1 MDLTSIKREILEAVL
16 LHTKP
21 VKATIIAKEMG
32 KEFPATMMHLI
43 DLTRKGFTQSPRK
56 GHYLITENG
65 KKAIGL
71 PQPNKETAIK
81 ILNQVSREN
90 AFHFYADMGK
100 PLNIYA
106 IGLKDFCEK
115 IEKVDM
121 SSIEF
126 HVKRGDFE
134 AWFKCLGDG
143 ELAKKAALIKARKL
157 SGEELQ
163 LKLVEIVENQY
174 ITLSKMIE

>member
-1 MDLTSIKREILEAVL
+1 MDLTLIKREILEAVL

-32 KEFPATMMHLI
+32 KEFPAVMMHLI

-71 PQPNKETAIK
+71 LQLNKGTVTK
-81 ILNQVSREN
+81 ILTQVSPED
-90 AFHFYADMGK
+90 AFYFYIDIGK

-106 IGLKDFCEK
+106 MGLKDFCEK
-115 IEKVDM
+115 ITKVDTN
-121 SSIEF
+121 SIEF
-126 HVKRGDFE
+126 HVNRGDFE
-134 AWFKCLGDG
+134 EWFKCLGDV
-143 ELAKKAALIKARKL
+143 ELAKKTALIKARKL

-163 LKLVEIVENQY
+163 VKLVDIVENHY
-174 ITLSKMIE
+174 IALSKMME

>member
-1 MDLTSIKREILEAVL
+1 
-16 LHTKP
+16 
-21 VKATIIAKEMG
+21 
-32 KEFPATMMHLI
+32 
-43 DLTRKGFTQSPRK
+43 
-56 GHYLITENG
+56 
-65 KKAIGL
+65 
-71 PQPNKETAIK
+71 
-81 ILNQVSREN
+81 
-90 AFHFYADMGK
+90 
-100 PLNIYA
+100 
-106 IGLKDFCEK
+106 
-115 IEKVDM
+115 M

-143 ELAKKAALIKARKL
+143 ELAKKTSLIKARKL

>member
-16 LHTKP
+16 LHNKP

-32 KEFPATMMHLI
+32 KEFPAVMMHLI

-71 PQPNKETAIK
+71 LQPNKVTATK
-81 ILNQVSREN
+81 ILAQVSPEN
-90 AFHFYADMGK
+90 AFHFYIDIGK

-106 IGLKDFCEK
+106 MGLKDFCEK
-115 IEKVDM
+115 ITKVDTN
-121 SSIEF
+121 SIEF

-134 AWFKCLGDG
+134 EWFKCLGDA
-143 ELAKKAALIKARKL
+143 ELAKKTALIKARKL

-163 LKLVEIVENQY
+163 VKLVDIVENQY
-174 ITLSKMIE
+174 IALSKMME